1 MDLGTRIGS
10 WIGGLLFV
18 GALFGGIWLHGFG
31 KGAARTEARWQERLL
46 VAERAAR
53 QTEVDLAAIAAASAK
68 RFAVKEAALHEQ
80 AQRQGAEWRS
90 LLAGLPRCRVPRA
103 VGVQLD
109 AAAGVP
115 ATPSV
120 ARPPD
125 PGADAAALDRTV
137 ELAVELDR
145 VRENYAICAANVAR
159 LTEAKR
165 WYTDLRERVNSG
177 DSP

>member
-1 MDLGTRIGS
+1 MLDLGTRIGS

-18 GALFGGIWLHGFG
+18 SALFGGLWLWGYTTG
-31 KGAARTEARWQERLL
+31 KAKTEAVWQEKLV

-53 QTEVDLAAIAAASAK
+53 QTETDLAAIAAASAR

-80 AQRQGAEWRS
+80 AERQGVEWRA

-115 ATPSV
+115 ATPAV
-120 ARPPD
+120 AEPLSPAAD
-125 PGADAAALDRTV
+125 GPALDALVDVAGALDACKQNAAIGRRNIAALI
-137 ELAVELDR
+137 EA
-145 VRENYAICAANVAR
+145 RE
-159 LTEAKR
+159 
-165 WYTDLRERVNSG
+165 WYDNLRERVNRR
-177 DSP
+177 